1 MIIDSCV
8 MISNGNSMKNKIGYN
23 MQIFEIFNGFYQ
35 LKAEETQLKSQLSEL
50 NKEYDKLDARVGLLG
65 HKSLL
70 ADYSKT
76 LKHLDNVRKGVNKGS
91 IDDGQTL
98 NDAENSED
106 DDEGVMRGKKEK
118 SWGSNRNSRKKDKKG
133 QVGCGIGSGESEI
146 SSPNERDNESSN

>member
-1 MIIDSCV
+1 M
-8 MISNGNSMKNKIGYN
+8 
-23 MQIFEIFNGFYQ
+23 
-35 LKAEETQLKSQLSEL
+35 KAEETQLKSQLSEL

-76 LKHLDNVRKGVNKGS
+76 LKHLDDVRKGVNKGS

-146 SSPNERDNESSN
+146 SSPNERDNESSNWVEFTELNSALCM